1 MPYAD
6 RVSILST
13 ILAFEAFEAAIATQA
28 TTTPADHVIV
38 SLDPSK
44 PKESLCGPDV
54 AMSFWAEDARFKVIM
69 HTMKFIG
76 FIGSS
81 DSSGFTILSR
91 PFTTLR
97 QFGFGALHS
106 ETCTTSTLGAGVF
119 EPEVIPIS
127 SYGVGS
133 MVDAES
139 GN

>member
-13 ILAFEAFEAAIATQA
+13 ILAFEAFEAAIAAQA

-54 AMSFWAEDARFKVIM
+54 AISFWAEDARFKVIM
-69 HTMKFIG
+69 HTMKLIE

-81 DSSGFTILSR
+81 DSSGFTILKAIHDSSSIWFR
-91 PFTTLR
+91 STPQRNLHDFYSWSGRLR
-97 QFGFGALHS
+97 ARSDSHLVLW
-106 ETCTTSTLGAGVF
+106 CR
-119 EPEVIPIS
+119 
-127 SYGVGS
+127 
-133 MVDAES
+133 
-139 GN
+139 